1 MGAGAVGGAFG
12 SKLVKEKNNTVFFIA
27 RRPHLETIKRNGLS
41 VQTRK
46 EKFTLKV
53 NFSDNPGDFNSKPD
67 LILLTLKSFDT
78 EIAIEQLKSVV
89 FKKTQILSLQNG
101 IENYPKLVNAFGEK
115 RVVRGF
121 CGINAE
127 VLKPGV
133 IQCGPGEIFIG
144 ENKGKMSVRIQW
156 LQSLF
161 EESNIRCTISED
173 IHQDVWRKFAWN
185 CIFNIVTATTQLTL
199 SKIFVDPEKIQLCK
213 NLFKEIRQ
221 VAKSQDVL
229 LGADK
234 EKLIFDIAKDA
245 GDIKP
250 STLQDRLKGKR
261 MEYDAFTGALIRLA
275 DKHKIHIPLNRS
287 LYNQLKK
294 FDNQ

>member
-1 MGAGAVGGAFG
+1 M
-12 SKLVKEKNNTVFFIA
+12 
-27 RRPHLETIKRNGLS
+27 
-41 VQTRK
+41 
-46 EKFTLKV
+46 
-53 NFSDNPGDFNSKPD
+53 
-67 LILLTLKSFDT
+67 TLKSFDT

-101 IENYPKLVNAFGEK
+101 IENYPKLVNVFGKK

-144 ENKGKMSVRIQW
+144 ENKGKMSARIQW

-185 CIFNIVTATTQLTL
+185 CIFNIVTATTQLKL
-199 SKIFVDPEKIQLCK
+199 GKIFDDPEKIQLCK

-287 LYNQLKK
+287 LYNQLKQ

>member
-27 RRPHLETIKRNGLS
+27 RGPHLETIKRNGLS

-53 NFSDNPGDFNSKPD
+53 NFSDNPGKFNSKPD

-185 CIFNIVTATTQLTL
+185 CIFNIVTATTQLKL
-199 SKIFVDPEKIQLCK
+199 SKIFDDPEKIQLCK

>member
-27 RRPHLETIKRNGLS
+27 RGPHLETIKRNGLS

-127 VLKPGV
+127 VLKSGV

-161 EESNIRCTISED
+161 EESNIRCNVSED

-185 CIFNIVTATTQLTL
+185 CIFNIVTATTQLKL
-199 SKIFVDPEKIQLCK
+199 SKIFDDPEKIQLCK

>member
-12 SKLVKEKNNTVFFIA
+12 SKLVKDKNNTVFFIA
-27 RRPHLETIKRNGLS
+27 RGPHLETIKRNGLS

-185 CIFNIVTATTQLTL
+185 CIFNIVTATTQLKL
-199 SKIFVDPEKIQLCK
+199 SKIFDDPEKIQLCK

>member
-12 SKLVKEKNNTVFFIA
+12 AKLVKEKNNTVFFIA
-27 RRPHLETIKRNGLS
+27 RGPHLETIKRNGLS

-53 NFSDNPGDFNSKPD
+53 NFSDNPSDFNSKPD

-144 ENKGKMSVRIQW
+144 ENKGKMSARIQW

-185 CIFNIVTATTQLTL
+185 CIFNIVTATTQLKL
-199 SKIFVDPEKIQLCK
+199 SKIFDDPEKIQLCK

>member
-27 RRPHLETIKRNGLS
+27 RGPHLETIKRNGLS

-185 CIFNIVTATTQLTL
+185 CIFNIVTATTQLKL
-199 SKIFVDPEKIQLCK
+199 SKIFNDPEKIQLCK
-213 NLFKEIRQ
+213 NMFKEIRQ

>member
-1 MGAGAVGGAFG
+1 MGAGAVGCAFG
-12 SKLVKEKNNTVFFIA
+12 VQLVKEKNNTVFFIA
-27 RRPHLETIKRNGLS
+27 RGPHLETIKRNGLS

-185 CIFNIVTATTQLTL
+185 CIFNIVTATTQLKL
-199 SKIFVDPEKIQLCK
+199 SKIFDDPEKIQLCK

-275 DKHKIHIPLNRS
+275 DKHKIHIPINRS
-287 LYNQLKK
+287 LYDQLERLENQ
-294 FDNQ
+294 

>member
-1 MGAGAVGGAFG
+1 MFHYYKNLPVIPQTKNPATWAGLFEPEAF
-12 SKLVKEKNNTVFFIA
+12 
-27 RRPHLETIKRNGLS
+27 HLICICIT
-41 VQTRK
+41 
-46 EKFTLKV
+46 
-53 NFSDNPGDFNSKPD
+53 
-67 LILLTLKSFDT
+67 SF
-78 EIAIEQLKSVV
+78 
-89 FKKTQILSLQNG
+89 
-101 IENYPKLVNAFGEK
+101 
-115 RVVRGF
+115 
-121 CGINAE
+121 C
-127 VLKPGV
+127 
-133 IQCGPGEIFIG
+133 
-144 ENKGKMSVRIQW
+144 
-156 LQSLF
+156 

-185 CIFNIVTATTQLTL
+185 CIFNIVTATTQLKL
-199 SKIFVDPEKIQLCK
+199 SKIFDDPEKIQLCK

>member
-1 MGAGAVGGAFG
+1 
-12 SKLVKEKNNTVFFIA
+12 
-27 RRPHLETIKRNGLS
+27 
-41 VQTRK
+41 
-46 EKFTLKV
+46 
-53 NFSDNPGDFNSKPD
+53 
-67 LILLTLKSFDT
+67 
-78 EIAIEQLKSVV
+78 
-89 FKKTQILSLQNG
+89 
-101 IENYPKLVNAFGEK
+101 
-115 RVVRGF
+115 
-121 CGINAE
+121 
-127 VLKPGV
+127 
-133 IQCGPGEIFIG
+133 
-144 ENKGKMSVRIQW
+144 
-156 LQSLF
+156 
-161 EESNIRCTISED
+161 
-173 IHQDVWRKFAWN
+173 VWRKFAWN
-185 CIFNIVTATTQLTL
+185 CIFNIVTATTQLNL
-199 SKIFVDPEKIQLCK
+199 SKIFNDPEKIQLCK

>member
-12 SKLVKEKNNTVFFIA
+12 SKLVKDKNNTVFFIA
-27 RRPHLETIKRNGLS
+27 RGPHLETIKRNGLS

-53 NFSDNPGDFNSKPD
+53 NFSDNPGKFNSKPD

-185 CIFNIVTATTQLTL
+185 CIFNIVTATTQLKL
-199 SKIFVDPEKIQLCK
+199 SKIFDDPEKIQLCK

-287 LYNQLKK
+287 LYNQLKQ

>member
-27 RRPHLETIKRNGLS
+27 RGPHLETIKRNGLS

-127 VLKPGV
+127 VLQPGV

-185 CIFNIVTATTQLTL
+185 CIFNIVTATTQLKL
-199 SKIFVDPEKIQLCK
+199 SKIFDDPEKIQLCK

>member
-12 SKLVKEKNNTVFFIA
+12 SKLVKDKNNTVFFIA
-27 RRPHLETIKRNGLS
+27 RGPHLETIKRNGLS

-53 NFSDNPGDFNSKPD
+53 NFSDNPGKFNSKPD

-185 CIFNIVTATTQLTL
+185 CIFNIVTATTQLKL
-199 SKIFVDPEKIQLCK
+199 SKIFDDPEKIQLCK

>member
-27 RRPHLETIKRNGLS
+27 RGPHLETIKRNGLS

-67 LILLTLKSFDT
+67 LILLTLKSFNT
-78 EIAIEQLKSVV
+78 ETAIEQLKSVV

-185 CIFNIVTATTQLTL
+185 CIFNIVTATTQLKL
-199 SKIFVDPEKIQLCK
+199 SKIFDDPEKIQLCK

>member
-12 SKLVKEKNNTVFFIA
+12 SKLVKDKNNTVFFIA
-27 RRPHLETIKRNGLS
+27 RGPHLETIKRNGLS

-185 CIFNIVTATTQLTL
+185 CIFNIVTATTQLKL
-199 SKIFVDPEKIQLCK
+199 SKIFDDPEKIQLCK

-275 DKHKIHIPLNRS
+275 DKHKIHNPLNRS

-294 FDNQ
+294 FDIQ

>member
-12 SKLVKEKNNTVFFIA
+12 SKLVKDKNNTVFFIA
-27 RRPHLETIKRNGLS
+27 RGPHLETIKRNGLS

-185 CIFNIVTATTQLTL
+185 CIFNIVTATTQLKL
-199 SKIFVDPEKIQLCK
+199 SKIFDDPEKIQLCK

-287 LYNQLKK
+287 LYNQLKQ
-294 FDNQ
+294 FENQ